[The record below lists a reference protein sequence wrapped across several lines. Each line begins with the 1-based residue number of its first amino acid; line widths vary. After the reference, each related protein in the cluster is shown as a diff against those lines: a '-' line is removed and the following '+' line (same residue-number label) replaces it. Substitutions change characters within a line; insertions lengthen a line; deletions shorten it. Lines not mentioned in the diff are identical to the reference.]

1 MFKKIKLLQIK
12 LVKYVAATFRLR
24 SFIQISTCLYVTYK
38 RRLKPVATMNYY
50 EPCVIW
56 VQLIIL
62 NRIIKGLII
71 ELTFIRKSPLAP
83 LFQRGGLFLPL
94 TKGG

>member
-1 MFKKIKLLQIK
+1 MS
-12 LVKYVAATFRLR
+12 RLIDVFSIR
-24 SFIQISTCLYVTYK
+24 NSEYSAQNLMV
-38 RRLKPVATMNYY
+38 
-50 EPCVIW
+50 
-56 VQLIIL
+56 
-62 NRIIKGLII
+62 IKGLII